1 VPTHADVAQLVE
13 RDLPKVDVASSN
25 LVIRSMKTFTGF
37 PEAAL
42 DFYDDLELDN
52 TKSYW
57 EAHRHVYEE
66 AVRLPMLAL
75 TAALAEEFGTAKV
88 FRPYRDVRFAKD
100 KTPYKSAQGAFVP
113 VGPATGWYVEIGS
126 PGVRVGGGYYHAGGP
141 DLARIRTA
149 IDSDHSGRELDR
161 LVRGLEEEG
170 FEIRGEQL
178 KTSPRGYDADHP
190 RIDLLRYKSMALGT
204 SYGFAKFIHTPELL
218 ERVRADWRKLRPV
231 VEWVRDRVDVVG

>member
-1 VPTHADVAQLVE
+1 MSTGPRLQGDRAE
-13 RDLPKVDVASSN
+13 SRFN
-25 LVIRSMKTFTGF
+25 GF
-37 PEAAL
+37 PDAAL

-52 TKSYW
+52 TKSFW
-57 EAHRHVYEE
+57 AANKHVYDE

-100 KTPYKSAQGAFVP
+100 KTPYKNHQGAFVS

-149 IDSDHSGRELDR
+149 IDTAHSGEELDR
-161 LVRGLEEEG
+161 IVRALEQDG

-178 KTSPRGYDADHP
+178 KTTPRGYSAEHP
-190 RIDLLRYKSMALGT
+190 RIELLRYKSMALGKA
-204 SYGFAKFIHTPELL
+204 YGFENLNTPALL
-218 ERVRADWRKLRPV
+218 DRVRDDWRALRPL
-231 VEWVRDRVDVVG
+231 VEWVRARVDIVG